1 MHSESPN
8 LSDIPDAVRLR
19 PAALTGTITAVDAK
33 SYAHRLL
40 MAAALAD
47 VPTRIRCRT
56 RSADILATVRVMR
69 ALGRRLRTWER
80 RFSSGRS
87 GCASQRRAFAP
98 KTSMR

>member
-1 MHSESPN
+1 MHFESPN
-8 LSDIPDAVRLR
+8 LSEIPETVHLHS
-19 PAALTGTITAVDAK
+19 AALAGTIPAVDAK

-69 ALGRRLRTWER
+69 ALGAEIEDL
-80 RFSSGRS
+80 GD
-87 GCASQRRAFAP
+87 AFEVRPIGMCLAENP
-98 KTSMR
+98 SLTVSLH